1 MNLPADW
8 ESAAVRSLDTRRVEV
23 LVRAWRRMVAVV
35 LLGAAGGSAG
45 AETSDATP
53 GATAS
58 ASPPADAAAIE
69 VAAEHAGGTLIQLA
83 DPLDEPEYYC
93 VDVPGFGARLNLG
106 AALMAHTCKPGADDE
121 MFAVNRPRP
130 GNLSMPAYELCLAA
144 DSATGGAHLHL
155 QECSDHALQRFAH
168 HTGGLLVLSGTEL
181 CLAVA
186 PEAGRPTGGP
196 SHLRRDL
203 SLQPCSATEPELTSW
218 QFPGPAPE

>member
-1 MNLPADW
+1 M
-8 ESAAVRSLDTRRVEV
+8 
-23 LVRAWRRMVAVV
+23 RAWRRMIALV
-35 LLGAAGGSAG
+35 LLGAAGGLAG
-45 AETSDATP
+45 ADTP
-53 GATAS
+53 VDT
-58 ASPPADAAAIE
+58 AAIE

-121 MFAVNRPRP
+121 VFAVNRPGP

-144 DSATGGAHLHL
+144 DSATGGAQLHL
-155 QECSDHALQRFAH
+155 QECSDSALQRFAH
-168 HTGGLLVLSGTEL
+168 QAGGMLVLFGTEL

-186 PEAGRPTGGP
+186 PAAGQPTGGP

-203 SLQPCSATEPELTSW
+203 SLQPCSTKETALASW
-218 QFPGPAPE
+218 LFPGPAPE

>member
-1 MNLPADW
+1 
-8 ESAAVRSLDTRRVEV
+8 
-23 LVRAWRRMVAVV
+23 MVAVV

-45 AETSDATP
+45 AETSDADT
-53 GATAS
+53 
-58 ASPPADAAAIE
+58 AAIE

-144 DSATGGAHLHL
+144 DSASGGAQLHL
-155 QECSDHALQRFAH
+155 QECSDSALQRFAH
-168 HTGGLLVLSGTEL
+168 QTGGMLVLFGTEL

-186 PEAGRPTGGP
+186 PEAGQPTGGP

-203 SLQPCSATEPELTSW
+203 SLQPCSTTETALASW
-218 QFPGPAPE
+218 LFPGPAPE